1 MKREVNIENWNRK
14 AHYLFF
20 SQFDE
25 PFFGITLT
33 VACTEA
39 YHYSKRN
46 GWSFFLVYLYKALR
60 AANEAEAFR
69 YRIIDG
75 KVFILDEINVATTIG
90 RPDGTFGFAYLD
102 YDKSETVFYEKAHDI
117 IDQVKQSTGLRL
129 AEPGEN
135 TIHFSA
141 LPWLNF
147 TSMSH
152 ARNYSF
158 PDSSPKI
165 SFGKVTELNGVK
177 TMPVSIHVHHG
188 LVDGYHVGLFA
199 DRFQELMNASF
210 DDTIDTELP
219 I

>member
-1 MKREVNIENWNRK
+1 MKQEVNIENWNRK

-25 PFFGITLT
+25 PFFGVT
-33 VACTEA
+33 VTIDCTEA

-46 GWSFFLVYLYKALR
+46 GLSFFLVYLYRALS
-60 AANEAEAFR
+60 AANNIEAFR
-69 YRIIDG
+69 YRIVDG
-75 KVFILDEINVATTIG
+75 KVFIFDEINAAPTIG

-102 YDKSETVFYEKAHDI
+102 YDKSEAVFYEKANAV
-117 IDQVKQSTGLRL
+117 IDLVKQSRSLHP
-129 AEPGEN
+129 AVSGEN

-147 TSMSH
+147 TSLSH

-165 SFGKVTELNGVK
+165 SFGKVTEQNGVK

-199 DRFQELMNASF
+199 DRFQELMNANF
-210 DDTIDTELP
+210 DEIANS
-219 I
+219 